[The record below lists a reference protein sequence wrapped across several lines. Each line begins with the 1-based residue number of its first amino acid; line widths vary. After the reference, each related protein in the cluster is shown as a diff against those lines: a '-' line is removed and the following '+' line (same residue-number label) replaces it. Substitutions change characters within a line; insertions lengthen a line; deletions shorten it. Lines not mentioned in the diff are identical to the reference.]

1 MDENTSAKNMALTVA
16 VIAAF
21 ITPFMASGVSV
32 ALPAI
37 GAEYDMPAGHLN
49 WVMTSFILAAAVFM
63 VPFGRLADIH
73 GRKRVFAAGMAL
85 FGITAGAL
93 TFAPSAGVFLAL
105 RALQGVA
112 GAMIFGTSMAIV
124 TSVFPASERGKALGI
139 NVAAVYLGLAAG
151 PVVGGL
157 LTEHFGWRSIFWLTA
172 PLLLMGAAFTVLRL
186 KGEWAEARGQKF
198 DFAGSAVYA
207 VALVSLMLGFTMLP
221 GRPGLALCAAGAL
234 AFIAL
239 LVIETRIHAPV
250 LDIRL
255 FRGNP
260 VFAMSNVAALIN
272 YAATFGITFLVSLYL
287 QYCRGLTPEQAGL
300 LMMAEPV
307 PMALFSPLAGR
318 LSDRM
323 EPRVVA
329 SAGMAL
335 CVAGLLL
342 PHPDHALLAHDRRPF
357 ARRARIRPLLVPQ
370 QQRRDEFRRPPAL
383 RHRGRHT
390 RHDARHRPDREH
402 GHHRA
407 DFFAEGYPRGANR
420 PGLDAR
426 LRRQRA
432 DVFRHIH
439 RTLHARSSRVAHK
452 GQAEDGCVAG
462 RERREGCPK
471 LTCAITPRA
480 DRDCPKVPAPLR
492 RPSSCRSRK
501 RR

>member
-1 MDENTSAKNMALTVA
+1 
-16 VIAAF
+16 
-21 ITPFMASGVSV
+21 
-32 ALPAI
+32 
-37 GAEYDMPAGHLN
+37 
-49 WVMTSFILAAAVFM
+49 
-63 VPFGRLADIH
+63 
-73 GRKRVFAAGMAL
+73 
-85 FGITAGAL
+85 
-93 TFAPSAGVFLAL
+93 
-105 RALQGVA
+105 
-112 GAMIFGTSMAIV
+112 MAIV

-335 CVAGLLL
+335 CVAGLLPFCFL
-342 PHPDHALLAHDRRPF
+342 TLTTPFWLMIAALSLVGLGFALFSSPNSNAVMSSVDRQHYGTAAGTLGTMRAIGQTVSMGTIALIFSLRGIQGERIGPDSMPAFVASARTSFVIFTALCTLGVLAS
-357 ARRARIRPLLVPQ
+357 LT
-370 QQRRDEFRRPPAL
+370 
-383 RHRGRHT
+383 RGRLRT
-390 RHDARHRPDREH
+390 GVSPDANGGKDAR
-402 GHHRA
+402 
-407 DFFAEGYPRGANR
+407 
-420 PGLDAR
+420 
-426 LRRQRA
+426 
-432 DVFRHIH
+432 
-439 RTLHARSSRVAHK
+439 S
-452 GQAEDGCVAG
+452 
-462 RERREGCPK
+462 
-471 LTCAITPRA
+471 
-480 DRDCPKVPAPLR
+480 
-492 RPSSCRSRK
+492 
-501 RR
+501 